1 MEKIINITLMLGE
14 SFPNDCCYTEKEKE
28 INITVAGEP
37 TVDIEKVIHAKL
49 DVDLSNYNLT
59 ICGDAEDIVEFL
71 NSHTI
76 KSDKIIVREDAFDQT
91 EIVAD
96 KFVTTI
102 MKNVKDTDKLYID
115 GAGNTKLVKI
125 DEYFSTMM
133 IIEDLAKQI
142 EEKNL
147 SPLEQLM
154 YLYDKVRDRYYIEE
168 KDGEDPTLSRDI
180 SSVTKNEEIVCL
192 GFAEIFDKVAK
203 KLGLKSKVVVM
214 LPKKEDEDGHA
225 KNMVYINDEKYD
237 YEGILSFDAT
247 IGCKKDDTNN
257 HFDSYDAY
265 AFENSLSYSGLV
277 DVDGKKLANIY
288 NKLIDDPDRKLSD
301 DDECVAAIIIGQIS
315 EYDPDYLRDEIV
327 CMGKHK
333 EIKEIIFETSILYR
347 DSFIPIDTFLSV
359 LTTVRKIENDEDH
372 EKFPFSK
379 EKIFEITRNRF
390 PYDLLINER
399 LEEMLKDHNLNEIFE
414 KNKINT
420 KE

>member
-76 KSDKIIVREDAFDQT
+76 KSDKIIVREDAFNQT

-102 MKNVKDTDKLYID
+102 MKNAKDTNKLYID
-115 GAGNTKLVKI
+115 GDGNTKLVKI

-225 KNMVYINDEKYD
+225 KNMVYINDEKYN

-247 IGCKKDDTNN
+247 IGRKKDDTNN

-265 AFENSLSYSGLV
+265 AFENYLSYSGLV

-288 NKLIDDPDRKLSD
+288 NKLIDNPDRKLSD

-390 PYDLLINER
+390 PNDLLINER